1 VEVCHARCAG
11 LDVHKATVVACAL
24 LSEGGGPVQRET
36 KTFATHTRALMELAD
51 WLAERG
57 VTHVAMEA
65 TGVYW
70 KPVWAVLEGQFE
82 LLLANAQHMRNIPGR
97 KTDVNDAAWIA
108 DLLRHGL
115 LKGSFVPPQPIQDLR
130 DLMRYRSQ
138 LTRERAAVT
147 NRIAKLLEQ
156 ANIKLG
162 DVASDIM
169 GRSGQDMLQALAEGQ
184 QDPAR
189 LASYGRRQ
197 LRDKRAELELALTGK
212 VREHHRYLLGKLL
225 EHWRFLSRQIQ
236 ELEQD
241 VERQMAPFAE
251 AVSRLESIPGV
262 SRVTAWTIVAEMGVS
277 MQRFATAHH
286 LASWAGVCPGQHE
299 SAGKRY
305 SGRIRPGNLWLRS
318 ALCEAAWGATRKKGC
333 YFGALYRRLAGRR
346 GKRRALVAVAHAL
359 LVVAYYVLRDRR
371 SYAELGG
378 DYFDRLHAESIKRYH
393 IRRLQ
398 QLGLKVSVEAAA

>member
-1 VEVCHARCAG
+1 
-11 LDVHKATVVACAL
+11 L
-24 LSEGGGPVQRET
+24 LG
-36 KTFATHTRALMELAD
+36 LAD
-51 WLAERG
+51 WLAERE

-108 DLLRHGL
+108 DLMRHGL
-115 LKGSFVPPQPIQDLR
+115 LKGSFVPEQAIQDLR
-130 DLMRYRSQ
+130 DLMRYRAQ
-138 LTRERAAVT
+138 VMRERAAVT
-147 NRIAKLLEQ
+147 NRIAKVLEL

-169 GRSGQDMLQALAEGQ
+169 GRSGQDMIQALAEGQ
-184 QDPAR
+184 QDPAQ
-189 LASYGRRQ
+189 LAGYARRQ
-197 LRDKRAELELALTGK
+197 LREKKEELELALWGR
-212 VREHHRYLLGKLL
+212 VRPHHRYLLSKLL
-225 EHWRFLSRQIQ
+225 EHWRFLSRQVA

-251 AVSRLESIPGV
+251 AVTRLESIPGV
-262 SRVTAWTIVAEMGVS
+262 SRITAWTIVAEIGVS
-277 MQRFATAHH
+277 MERFATAHR

-305 SGRIRPGNLWLRS
+305 SGKIRPGNLWLRS
-318 ALCEAAWGATRKKGC
+318 ALCEAAWGATRKKNC

-359 LVVAYYVLRDRR
+359 LVVAYHDLAPPSHVSGTGRGLFRPV
-371 SYAELGG
+371 ACG
-378 DYFDRLHAESIKRYH
+378 FD
-393 IRRLQ
+393 
-398 QLGLKVSVEAAA
+398 